1 MRSAL
6 LVLPLVLTGCTFSP
20 SQSQWPT
27 PPKVLA
33 EPFLPILTPQAQ
45 MSSVERALKELINTA
60 STEGLNSDKRD
71 WSIGDL
77 TSVGALM
84 AGIGGIA
91 QKIGLTNTG
100 AGLAVVGLAA
110 SNRYQYPQQKKIYYE
125 GMNIFGCIQ
134 RVVHTLPDSSQNW
147 AIQKG
152 PTPEFQAIA
161 ARAAYDTVE
170 YVDAAR
176 LQLVI
181 KLGEIQSTPVTK
193 EQLSDWAKRYN
204 DATTLGRSMLSTYS
218 ASSQA
223 TFKMLDNPLDSSAP
237 PKDKD
242 VSISAVEQNQALE
255 VIPKFKVE
263 LEACLKLVGGSG

>member
-1 MRSAL
+1 
-6 LVLPLVLTGCTFSP
+6 
-20 SQSQWPT
+20 
-27 PPKVLA
+27 
-33 EPFLPILTPQAQ
+33 
-45 MSSVERALKELINTA
+45 MSSVEGALKELINTA

-71 WSIGDL
+71 WSTGDL

-84 AGIGGIA
+84 AGVGGIA

-100 AGLAVVGLAA
+100 AGLAVAGLAT

-176 LQLVI
+176 LQLVM

-193 EQLSDWAKRYN
+193 EQISDWAKRYN
-204 DATTLGRSMLSTYS
+204 EATTLGASMLSKYS

-223 TFKMLDNPLDSSAP
+223 IIKIQDISLDSSIL
-237 PKDKD
+237 PKDRD
-242 VSISAVEQNQALE
+242 VPISAVEQNQALE
-255 VIPKFKVE
+255 IVPKFKVE